1 MVTSEST
8 GAHLNEERSV
18 RILPLYTSA
27 LGEAILPGDDILAV
41 QSRSDFCEML
51 ARHQEGGGKLE
62 FDAIAAAL
70 AVFAPTRV
78 STTTHP
84 SWKEREAKEWEQ
96 IGRPKIMAA
105 MVEFFLHGGL
115 QRRLE
120 QQHKLVEALQ
130 AAGLQFGDTAQLVDR
145 IEHAG
150 DWRKTFV
157 DLAVMGRPLGIR
169 FSAEVLDNAAA
180 SSALHAAGFTRE
192 QQHAIWANSRLPSI
206 STTIKA

>member
-1 MVTSEST
+1 METSGSAGT
-8 GAHLNEERSV
+8 NSNAERSV
-18 RILPLYTSA
+18 RILPLYTSSI
-27 LGEAILPGDDILAV
+27 GEAIFPGDDIRTV

-62 FDAIAAAL
+62 FDAIVASL
-70 AVFAPTRV
+70 AGFVPARV

-84 SWKEREAKEWEQ
+84 SWKERETQEWEQ
-96 IGRPKIMAA
+96 IGRPGILAA

-120 QQHKLVEALQ
+120 QQRKLVADLQ
-130 AAGLQFGDTAQLVDR
+130 AAGIQFGDTAQLVDR
-145 IEHAG
+145 IQHAG

-169 FSAEVLDNAAA
+169 ISAEELNADAA
-180 SSALHAAGFTRE
+180 SSALRAAGFTHE
-192 QQHAIWANSRLPSI
+192 QQIAIWANSRLPSRGA
-206 STTIKA
+206 SLRG

>member
-8 GAHLNEERSV
+8 GKHSSAERSV

-27 LGEAILPGDDILAV
+27 LGEAILPGGDIRAV

-51 ARHQEGGGKLE
+51 AGHQDGGGKLE

-70 AVFAPTRV
+70 AVFVPTRV

-84 SWKEREAKEWEQ
+84 SWKEGEAQEWEQ
-96 IGRPKIMAA
+96 IGRPHIMAA
-105 MVEFFLHGGL
+105 MEEFFLHGGL

-120 QQHKLVEALQ
+120 QQHKLIAALQ
-130 AAGLQFGDTAQLVDR
+130 AAGLQFGDIDELVDR

-150 DWRKTFV
+150 DWHKAFV

-169 FSAEVLDNAAA
+169 FSAEVLDNDAV
-180 SSALHAAGFTRE
+180 SSALHTAGFTRE
-192 QQHAIWANSRLPSI
+192 QQHAIWANTRLPSI